1 MLFCLFVVGVA
12 VCLCVVGVAV
22 CLRVVDVTV
31 CLCVVGVAFCL
42 YVVGVTVCV
51 VGVDVYLCGGMS
63 VPRHFDRGSGCGMLD
78 QLVFHI
84 IHSSVTSR
92 SLGKWITEV
101 WNFGQ
106 VTPIHSSTV
115 ACC

>member
-1 MLFCLFVVGVA
+1 MWACHVTY
-12 VCLCVVGVAV
+12 LCGG
-22 CLRVVDVTV
+22 CGSLS
-31 CLCVVGVAFCL
+31 LCGGCGIL
-42 YVVGVTVCV
+42 SLCG
-51 VGVDVYLCGGMS
+51 GCGGMS